1 MLNSYQANSEII
13 RHIKEIEEL
22 ELDQSKRIVKMTELD
37 KQMDEMLI
45 EIEELKKTVKRLKKI
60 LKTRGDEGI
69 TNKKNG

>member
-1 MLNSYQANSEII
+1 MLNSFQANSEII

>member
-1 MLNSYQANSEII
+1 MLNSFQANSEII
-13 RHIKEIEEL
+13 KKIKEIELL

-45 EIEELKKTVKRLKKI
+45 EIEELKKTVKCLKKI
-60 LKTRGDEGI
+60 LKTRDEGK